1 MPCLYRLSI
10 SDCNKLKSVPDGLK
24 FVAGLRELE
33 IRWMPKLFNNR
44 LGVGGEDYH
53 KVQHVPS
60 VVELDILI
68 N

>member
-1 MPCLYRLSI
+1 MPWLYRLSI
-10 SDCNKLKSVPDGLK
+10 FDCNKLKSVPDRLE

-33 IRWMPKLFNNR
+33 IRWMPKPFKNR
-44 LGVGGEDYH
+44 LGVAGEDYH

-60 VVELDILI
+60 VVFF